1 MKKLFSLILFAFV
14 SASLAQTVVFSPQT
28 IVVNP
33 IPSFGVE
40 VFVDKDPSGDLVPT
54 YQVGSNIS
62 IGVRVTESS
71 YVYLFN
77 VKATGEITQIIPNR
91 IDAAGQSN
99 FVNAGETKFFPPRN
113 ARYTFS
119 VDGPTGTDKV
129 IALAS
134 KDSLDVSQLANFQSD
149 PSIATSNLGE
159 QGFAQTLSI
168 IIRPKPQNSWVT
180 DTAIFNVGTTT
191 ASRYGTLSITSS
203 PSGAEA
209 FVDGQLIGYTPVRF
223 GTNAGAHT
231 VEVRANG
238 YQPFSTSVNVP
249 GGQTTPVNATLAQVV
264 TTGVANFISQPAGAQ
279 VFVDGNLV
287 GVTPT
292 GPITLNA
299 GSRSVRYVL
308 GGYADA
314 NFSINV
320 GAGTNQTFTDTMR
333 GLTGSLTVRANLGG
347 ARIFINGEEVD
358 RVTTGTGVNSFS
370 GLPAGNHELT
380 VVYPGFRTHL
390 STFTIRSGE
399 TVEVQVNQVP
409 LVR

>member
-14 SASLAQTVVFSPQT
+14 SASLAQSVVFSPQT

-62 IGVRVTESS
+62 IGVRVTESAF
-71 YVYLFN
+71 VYLFN

-91 IDAAGQSN
+91 IDEAGQSN

-134 KDSLDVSQLANFQSD
+134 KESLDVSQLANFQSD
-149 PSIATSNLGE
+149 PSIASSNIGE

-180 DTAIFNVGTTT
+180 DTVLFNVGSVTT
-191 ASRYGTLSITSS
+191 SRYGTLSITSS

-209 FVDGQLIGYTPVRF
+209 FVDGQLVGYTPVRF
-223 GTNAGAHT
+223 GTNTGVRT
-231 VEVRANG
+231 VEIRANG
-238 YQPFSTSVNVP
+238 
-249 GGQTTPVNATLAQVV
+249 
-264 TTGVANFISQPAGAQ
+264 
-279 VFVDGNLV
+279 
-287 GVTPT
+287 
-292 GPITLNA
+292 
-299 GSRSVRYVL
+299 
-308 GGYADA
+308 
-314 NFSINV
+314 
-320 GAGTNQTFTDTMR
+320 
-333 GLTGSLTVRANLGG
+333 
-347 ARIFINGEEVD
+347 
-358 RVTTGTGVNSFS
+358 
-370 GLPAGNHELT
+370 
-380 VVYPGFRTHL
+380 
-390 STFTIRSGE
+390 
-399 TVEVQVNQVP
+399 
-409 LVR
+409 